1 MLDVIKRAI
10 NERRTLTIDYPPGLR
25 TIEPHCLG
33 MSAENNLL
41 LRAYQTAGASASGE
55 HENWKL
61 LRIDRICGVPEAGGG
76 FPGPRP
82 LYNPNDKAMKR
93 GIIARL

>member
-1 MLDVIKRAI
+1 MLDMIERAI
-10 NERRTLTIDYPPGLR
+10 NQRQTLIIDYPPGIR
-25 TIEPHCLG
+25 VIEPHCLG
-33 MSAENNLL
+33 ISADNNML
-41 LRAYQTAGASASGE
+41 LRAYQTAGASSSGE

-61 LRIDRICGVPEAGGG
+61 LRIDRILGTPEAGGS
-76 FPGPRP
+76 FSGPRP

>member
-1 MLDVIKRAI
+1 MLDTIKRAI
-10 NERRTLTIDYPPGLR
+10 IERKTITIDYPPGPR
-25 TIEPHCLG
+25 IIEPHCLG
-33 MSAENNLL
+33 WSADGNPL
-41 LRAYQTAGASASGE
+41 LRGYQTEGASASGE

-61 LRIDRICGVPEAGGG
+61 LRIDRIRGVPEAGGG
-76 FPGPRP
+76 FSGPRP